1 VQGFTAWG
9 VKIYTP
15 TAAYEAMTNYLGAPY
30 STVNAKN
37 TDGIDPASSGQITSN
52 PGNPGKLT
60 DDASNI
66 LVAYTSIR
74 TGDDNMAIKGG
85 TAPVNGCTYNVTVAH
100 SHFYEGHGMSIG
112 SESSGS
118 DNGVA
123 NPDVTPVGGVYPSVS
138 NVNVYDLT
146 IDGADNGLR
155 IKSDWSRGGL
165 VSNIRYSN
173 VCIRTG
179 TQTSNPQA
187 LIFSP
192 YYSPT
197 KSAGLYPNLQGIAL
211 EGVRIVNASG
221 YTFQGFNSASP
232 ILLGSGWSAGTVGF
246 PSPAVV
252 NPLLISLNNVV
263 TDAAPL
269 NMTVA
274 DAQFSIGAGGTSL
287 PLQAGSGVTVTGA
300 AAGAN
305 VAPSIAAWFS
315 CLSPED
321 DGMAGVGADAH
332 RCHARRAML
341 AMRWHGSYWCLDT
354 FSRVRAAKN
363 NTETPMNLPR
373 ATANDADIARRFDL
387 RSLDASFHADPYP
400 VYHALR
406 THEPVKRMPDGS
418 LFLTRFRDVQAVYRD
433 PKTFSSDKKVEFA
446 PKYGATPLFEHHTT
460 SLVFNDPPLHTR
472 VRKLIAGAL
481 TARAIAAMEEGLIR
495 LVDGLLDRAAARGEI
510 DLIGD
515 FAAAIP
521 VEVIGNLL
529 DVPHDEREP
538 LRDWSLAILGA
549 LEPALTPAQRER
561 GNRAVTEFVAY
572 LKDLVARR
580 RAAPGD
586 PQHDVLTRL
595 IQGEAGGEQ
604 LSEVELLQNCI
615 FILNA
620 GHETTTNL
628 IGNGLV
634 TLSDWT
640 GERDALLREPDLLDS
655 AVEECLRFESSN
667 QLGNRMTMF
676 DTEIGGVP
684 VARGTPVTLCI
695 GAANRDPEQFPDPD
709 RFDIRRTPNRHLAFG
724 FGIHQCAG
732 LSLARLEARIAIGRF
747 VRRFPAYRI
756 SGEPTRGGRVRFRG
770 YAAVPCAVT

>member
-1 VQGFTAWG
+1 
-9 VKIYTP
+9 
-15 TAAYEAMTNYLGAPY
+15 M
-30 STVNAKN
+30 
-37 TDGIDPASSGQITSN
+37 N
-52 PGNPGKLT
+52 PSR
-60 DDASNI
+60 DAS
-66 LVAYTSIR
+66 R
-74 TGDDNMAIKGG
+74 
-85 TAPVNGCTYNVTVAH
+85 
-100 SHFYEGHGMSIG
+100 
-112 SESSGS
+112 
-118 DNGVA
+118 
-123 NPDVTPVGGVYPSVS
+123 
-138 NVNVYDLT
+138 
-146 IDGADNGLR
+146 
-155 IKSDWSRGGL
+155 
-165 VSNIRYSN
+165 
-173 VCIRTG
+173 
-179 TQTSNPQA
+179 
-187 LIFSP
+187 
-192 YYSPT
+192 
-197 KSAGLYPNLQGIAL
+197 
-211 EGVRIVNASG
+211 
-221 YTFQGFNSASP
+221 
-232 ILLGSGWSAGTVGF
+232 
-246 PSPAVV
+246 
-252 NPLLISLNNVV
+252 
-263 TDAAPL
+263 
-269 NMTVA
+269 
-274 DAQFSIGAGGTSL
+274 
-287 PLQAGSGVTVTGA
+287 
-300 AAGAN
+300 
-305 VAPSIAAWFS
+305 
-315 CLSPED
+315 
-321 DGMAGVGADAH
+321 
-332 RCHARRAML
+332 
-341 AMRWHGSYWCLDT
+341 
-354 FSRVRAAKN
+354 
-363 NTETPMNLPR
+363 
-373 ATANDADIARRFDL
+373 DADIARHFDL
-387 RSLDASFHADPYP
+387 RHLDASFHADPYP
-400 VYHALR
+400 IYHALR

-418 LFLTRFRDVQAVYRD
+418 LFLTRYRDVQAVYRD

-481 TARAIAAMEEGLIR
+481 TARAIAAMEPGLVR

-510 DLIGD
+510 DLIGE

-549 LEPALTPAQRER
+549 LEPSLTPAQHER

-634 TLSDWT
+634 TLSEWP
-640 GERDALLREPDLLDS
+640 EQRAALLREPEGIES

-676 DTEIGGVP
+676 DTEIGGVA
-684 VARGTPVTLCI
+684 VTAGTPVTLCI
-695 GAANRDPEQFPDPD
+695 GAANRDPEQFADPD

-747 VRRFPAYRI
+747 VQRFPSYKIGAAA
-756 SGEPTRGGRVRFRG
+756 TRGGRVRFRG
-770 YAAVPCAVT
+770 YAAVPCTVV